1 MRKNNR
7 MSKSTLRDVA
17 ALAVVDPSTVSRV
30 LNGKAVGRVRPETR
44 ARILAAATQ
53 LNYQPNILAKGL
65 RQRQSHTIAAVIP
78 DLVSPHIPEMLK
90 GVKQGAMEYGY
101 AIFISYLDQGSLEQE
116 QHLALLRESR
126 VDGLVLLYDT
136 LKDNIVTDLIAMN
149 SHFVMVNQRATASNN
164 YVIVDDVA
172 GGRMAV
178 QYLSE
183 LGHTRIAHLSGELM
197 IDCAL
202 RRFQGYRQG
211 LADHGIP
218 FHHALVEESSLISW
232 SEGKRAMERMLAR
245 RPRPTAI
252 IAGNIVIATGAMAAI
267 RGAGL
272 RIPEDIS
279 VVGIQDSPL
288 AEVLVPPLTVVRMP
302 LHEMGRLAAV
312 ALIDLLTGRAA
323 DIAPKVLAPTGI
335 VLRQSAGKPQ
345 HRPPVECEG

>member
-1 MRKNNR
+1 
-7 MSKSTLRDVA
+7 MSKATLKDVA

-44 ARILAAATQ
+44 ARILEAATR

-65 RQRQSHTIAAVIP
+65 RQRKSHTIAAVIP

-90 GVKQGAMEYGY
+90 GVKQGAKEQGY
-101 AIFISYLDQGSLEQE
+101 ALFISYLDQGSLEQE

-126 VDGLVLLYDT
+126 VDGLVLLSDT
-136 LKDNIVTDLIAMN
+136 LKDDIITELIAMN
-149 SHFVMVNQRATASNN
+149 SPFVLVNQRVAASNN
-164 YVIVDDVA
+164 FVIVDDLA

-178 QYLSE
+178 GYLAG

-197 IDCAL
+197 VDCAL

-211 LADHGIP
+211 LDDYGIP

-232 SEGKRAMERMLAR
+232 LDGKRAMERMLAR
-245 RPRPTAI
+245 RPQPTAV

-279 VVGIQDSPL
+279 VVGIQDALL
-288 AEVLVPPLTVVRMP
+288 AEVLAPPLTVVGMP
-302 LHEMGRLAAV
+302 LYEMGRLAAV
-312 ALIDLLTGRAA
+312 ALIDLLTGRASG
-323 DIAPKVLAPTGI
+323 IVPKVLAPTGI

-345 HRPPVECEG
+345 HRPPVDV